1 MNEVKKIANITNE
14 QLASLKEYVDFLLEY
29 NSKMNLIGQSTIND
43 IWNRHIVDSLQ
54 VVKLIKNKNIKVADL
69 GSGAGLPGIPLSIVG
84 IQEIHLFEKSP
95 KKCEFLEKA
104 KKFSSNKIVVR
115 NENLYD
121 VKDKSFDL
129 ITSRALANLNLLL
142 KFSQNLKKENT
153 ELIFLKGKKIEE
165 ELAEAKKYWNI
176 KYELINSITSN
187 EGKIIKINDFSS
199 IDKGNQ

>member
-1 MNEVKKIANITNE
+1 MNEIKKILDITNE
-14 QLASLKEYVDFLLEY
+14 QFLSLKEYVNFLLEY

-43 IWNRHIVDSLQ
+43 IWNRHIIDSLQ
-54 VVKLIKNKNIKVADL
+54 LVKLIKNKNIKVADL

-84 IQEIHLFEKSP
+84 IKEVHLFEKSP

-104 KKFSSNKIVVR
+104 KKFSNNKIVVR

-187 EGKIIKINDFSS
+187 EGKIIKINGFSS